1 MSKNEET
8 KTLDAVVEKYGLS
21 IKICPNRSSHI
32 DRGMNIPSDMMFEH
46 DSMFL
51 VKRIAYMSMG
61 ITQETI
67 RAWSPEDCKDFY
79 LENKIATSNT
89 FRETFL
95 DGEKG
100 IGWYFQ
106 GRSNYYMTF
115 LEYRWD
121 NGMIF
126 TNYKERVNMAL
137 EFQIK
142 EVTTDASDIIDK
154 VRDLEEQRSVLNNE
168 LKKLV
173 ASDSMSDRLKNI
185 LSNVDIGLS
194 DLD

>member
-8 KTLDAVVEKYGLS
+8 KTLDVVEKYGLS
-21 IKICPNRSSHI
+21 IKICPNGSTHI

-51 VKRIAYMSMG
+51 VKRIAYMNMG
-61 ITQETI
+61 VTQETI
-67 RAWSPEDCKDFY
+67 RAWSREDCGILSRKQNCYKQYPRRDF
-79 LENKIATSNT
+79 SRW
-89 FRETFL
+89 RERNRL
-95 DGEKG
+95 V
-100 IGWYFQ
+100 FQ

-154 VRDLEEQRSVLNNE
+154 VRDEEEQ
-168 LKKLV
+168 
-173 ASDSMSDRLKNI
+173 
-185 LSNVDIGLS
+185 
-194 DLD
+194 DLYKQRT